1 MHSQF
6 STTRFFSTTWNQ
18 LQSYSKT
25 GIPYFIGLFLFCI
38 VIAGCHLKSPAARL
52 MPDPATFDW
61 QGHRGAR
68 GLMPENTVPAFL
80 KALEYPQIRT
90 LELDLAISKDSQVV
104 VSHDPWLSAEICSMP
119 NGAPIAAEMEEKLL
133 LYHMPYSEIKTYD
146 CGKRGNKRFPEQQ
159 AMEAHI
165 PLLSEV
171 IQTVQAYCQEKNR
184 DFPFYNIE
192 IKSQPDWDGSKHP
205 PVAQFAELVL
215 AVVQKMGIQERVCI
229 QSFDPRALRE
239 VKKRAP
245 EMTVALL
252 VENTRGMDANVKELG
267 FIPDI
272 YSPYYKMVTVNVV
285 QKAHELHMRII
296 PWTVN
301 DRDTMVFLK
310 GIGVD
315 GIITDYPN
323 RALANLSTEE

>member
-1 MHSQF
+1 MHLKF
-6 STTRFFSTTWNQ
+6 STTCFFSTTWNQ
-18 LQSYSKT
+18 FQANSKT
-25 GIPYFIGLFLFCI
+25 RILYFFGFFLFS
-38 VIAGCHLKSPAARL
+38 IAISGCHLKSPVTRF

-68 GLMPENTVPAFL
+68 GLLPENTIPAFL

-104 VSHDPWLSAEICSMP
+104 VSHDPWMSAEICSLP
-119 NGAPIAAEMEEKLL
+119 NGAPVETSMETKLL
-133 LYHMPYSEIKTYD
+133 LYHMSYAEIKAYD
-146 CGKRGNKRFPEQQ
+146 CGKRGNKRFPEQKPI
-159 AMEAHI
+159 EAHI

-171 IQTVQAYCQEKNR
+171 IQTMQAYCQEKNR

-192 IKSQPDWDGSKHP
+192 IKSQPDWDGTKHP
-205 PVAQFAELVL
+205 PVAQFTELVL

-229 QSFDPRALRE
+229 QSFDPRALQE

-252 VENTRGMDANVKELG
+252 VENTRGIQANLQELG
-267 FIPDI
+267 FTPNI
-272 YSPYYKMVTVNVV
+272 YSPYYKMVTANVV
-285 QKAHELHMRII
+285 QKAHKLNMKII

-301 DRDTMVFLK
+301 DRETMIFLK

-323 RALANLSTEE
+323 RALANLSKEE